1 MKTLIQIFTIACG
14 MLLLTFSD
22 TYAQTK
28 THKLLIDLNS
38 ADTTDQATVLRQIR
52 NLWREMPDTK
62 VEVLIHGPAV
72 SAIKKDTSPFAT
84 QIEKLQKDGVVF
96 AVCRNTMKRYKLT
109 EADMLPTASFVP
121 SAIAETVLKQEE
133 GWSYQKAGH

>member
-1 MKTLIQIFTIACG
+1 MKTLIQIFAIACG
-14 MLLLTFSD
+14 MMLLAFSG

-72 SAIKKDTSPFAT
+72 SAIKKDTSPFAV

>member
-1 MKTLIQIFTIACG
+1 MKKSLQIFFVLFGVILFNATC
-14 MLLLTFSD
+14 S
-22 TYAQTK
+22 YAQTK
-28 THKLLIDLNS
+28 PHRLLIDLNS
-38 ADTTDQATVLRQIR
+38 ADTTDQATVMRQIR
-52 NLWREMPDTK
+52 NLWKELPDTK
-62 VEVLIHGPAV
+62 VEVLIHGKAI
-72 SAIKKDTSPFAT
+72 SAIKKDTSPFAA

>member
-1 MKTLIQIFTIACG
+1 MKKSFQILFV
-14 MLLLTFSD
+14 LLGVILFNATGS
-22 TYAQTK
+22 YGQTK
-28 THKLLIDLNS
+28 PHRLLIDLNS
-38 ADTTDQATVLRQIR
+38 ADTTDQATVMRQIR
-52 NLWREMPDTK
+52 NLWKELPDTK

-72 SAIKKDTSPFAT
+72 SAIKKDTSPFAA

>member
-1 MKTLIQIFTIACG
+1 MKRSLQILFVIFGLILFNA
-14 MLLLTFSD
+14 TFS
-22 TYAQTK
+22 YAQTK
-28 THKLLIDLNS
+28 PHRLLIDLNS
-38 ADTTDQATVLRQIR
+38 ADTTDQATVMRQIR
-52 NLWREMPDTK
+52 NLWKELPDTK
-62 VEVLIHGPAV
+62 VEVLIHGKAI
-72 SAIKKDTSPFAT
+72 SAIKKDTSPFAA

>member
-1 MKTLIQIFTIACG
+1 MKKSLQIFFVLFGVILFNVTC
-14 MLLLTFSD
+14 S
-22 TYAQTK
+22 YAQTK
-28 THKLLIDLNS
+28 PHRLLIDLNS
-38 ADTTDQATVLRQIR
+38 ADTTDQAAVMRQIR
-52 NLWREMPDTK
+52 NLWKELPDTK
-62 VEVLIHGPAV
+62 VEVLIHGKAI
-72 SAIKKDTSPFAT
+72 SAIKKDTSPFAA

>member
-1 MKTLIQIFTIACG
+1 MKSALKVFALLISVLIFVNTES
-14 MLLLTFSD
+14 L
-22 TYAQTK
+22 AQAN

-38 ADTTDQATVLRQIR
+38 ADTTDQAAVLRQIR
-52 NLWREMPDTK
+52 NLWRELPNTK
-62 VEVLIHGPAV
+62 VEVLIHGQAI
-72 SAIKKDTSPFAT
+72 SAIKKSTSPFT
-84 QIEKLQKDGVVF
+84 SQIEKLQQEGVIF

-109 EADMLPTASFVP
+109 DADMLPSASFVP

>member
-1 MKTLIQIFTIACG
+1 MKTLIQIFAIACG
-14 MLLLTFSD
+14 VMLLTFSN

-52 NLWREMPDTK
+52 NLWRELPDTK
-62 VEVLIHGPAV
+62 IEVLIHG
-72 SAIKKDTSPFAT
+72 SAISSIRKDTSPFAT

>member
-1 MKTLIQIFTIACG
+1 MKTLVQIFV
-14 MLLLTFSD
+14 LTFGVMLFSLSD
-22 TYAQTK
+22 SYAQNK

-38 ADTTDQATVLRQIR
+38 SDTTDQATVLRQIR
-52 NLWREMPDTK
+52 NLWRELPDTK
-62 VEVLIHGPAV
+62 IEVLIHGPAI
-72 SAIKKDTSPFAT
+72 SAIKKDTSPFAI
-84 QIEKLQKDGVVF
+84 QIEKLQKEGVVF

-109 EADMLPTASFVP
+109 DADMLPTASFVP

>member
-1 MKTLIQIFTIACG
+1 MKKSLPALFVVFGVILFNVTC
-14 MLLLTFSD
+14 S
-22 TYAQTK
+22 YAQTK
-28 THKLLIDLNS
+28 PHRLLIDLNS
-38 ADTTDQATVLRQIR
+38 ADTTDQATVMRQIR
-52 NLWREMPDTK
+52 NLWKELPDTK
-62 VEVLIHGPAV
+62 VEVLIHGKAI
-72 SAIKKDTSPFAT
+72 SAIKKDSSPFAA

>member
-1 MKTLIQIFTIACG
+1 MKSALKVFALLISVLIFVNTES
-14 MLLLTFSD
+14 L
-22 TYAQTK
+22 AQAN

-38 ADTTDQATVLRQIR
+38 ADTTDQAAVLRQIR
-52 NLWREMPDTK
+52 NLWRELPNTK
-62 VEVLIHGPAV
+62 VEVLIHGQAI
-72 SAIKKDTSPFAT
+72 SAIKKSTSPFT
-84 QIEKLQKDGVVF
+84 SQIEKLQQEGVIF

-109 EADMLPTASFVP
+109 DGDMLPSASFVP

>member
-1 MKTLIQIFTIACG
+1 MKTLVQIFVLAFG
-14 MLLLTFSD
+14 VMLFSLSD
-22 TYAQTK
+22 SHAQTK

-52 NLWREMPDTK
+52 NLWRELPDTK
-62 VEVLIHGPAV
+62 IEVLIHGPAV

-84 QIEKLQKDGVVF
+84 QIEKLQKDGVIF